1 MVAAFFEYFNSL
13 GVMVKGCNAGRRV
26 VVLAK
31 YSRMAADPVAKPCKP
46 CCEMFSER
54 ELESLEPKLYLGGLY
69 GLSIYHREFRVIMR
83 MLNVCLTFVN
93 KMRNVG
99 YECEM
104 IRALQF

>member
-54 ELESLEPKLYLGGLY
+54 ELESLAKVT
-69 GLSIYHREFRVIMR
+69 FRVSIWFINLSQR
-83 MLNVCLTFVN
+83 VQSYHVNVKCLFN
-93 KMRNVG
+93 I
-99 YECEM
+99 C
-104 IRALQF
+104 Q